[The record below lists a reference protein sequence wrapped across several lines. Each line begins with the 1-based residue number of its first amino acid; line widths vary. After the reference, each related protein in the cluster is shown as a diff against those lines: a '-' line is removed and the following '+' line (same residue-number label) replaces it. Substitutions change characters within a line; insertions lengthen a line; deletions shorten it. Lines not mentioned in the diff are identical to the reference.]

1 MINPA
6 QHIPAVKAL
15 AAKLEDSTHNLRER
29 SCDKKKLKTL
39 KKKKNTQTESHPQCS
54 HGLTVG
60 SITKWSAHSPSL
72 WRPNWPK
79 PFPLTNPWYTKE
91 LDEEM

>member
-29 SCDKKKLKTL
+29 SCDKKKI
-39 KKKKNTQTESHPQCS
+39 KN
-54 HGLTVG
+54 
-60 SITKWSAHSPSL
+60 I
-72 WRPNWPK
+72 
-79 PFPLTNPWYTKE
+79 
-91 LDEEM
+91 

>member
-29 SCDKKKLKTL
+29 SCDKKKIKNI
-39 KKKKNTQTESHPQCS
+39 KKKN
-54 HGLTVG
+54 
-60 SITKWSAHSPSL
+60 
-72 WRPNWPK
+72 
-79 PFPLTNPWYTKE
+79 
-91 LDEEM
+91 